1 MKIIE
6 VLNDYWALIFI
17 GILSLIEIVPVKISP
32 IEFIGKKLNKSTNE
46 KIDKLDKKLEDYHQE
61 DAKILIS
68 DFVQDIKNG
77 EEKSETQWI
86 SMLNFVNEY
95 LDKGW
100 NSKVKQDALFIETE
114 YRKKFLKGR
123 D

>member
-1 MKIIE
+1 MKLAEI
-6 VLNDYWALIFI
+6 LNDYWALIFI
-17 GILSLIEIVPVKISP
+17 GLLSLIEIVPIKISP
-32 IEFIGKKLNKSTNE
+32 IEFLGKKLNRSTNE

-86 SMLNFVNEY
+86 SMLNFVQEY

-114 YRKKFLKGR
+114 YRKKFLKGS